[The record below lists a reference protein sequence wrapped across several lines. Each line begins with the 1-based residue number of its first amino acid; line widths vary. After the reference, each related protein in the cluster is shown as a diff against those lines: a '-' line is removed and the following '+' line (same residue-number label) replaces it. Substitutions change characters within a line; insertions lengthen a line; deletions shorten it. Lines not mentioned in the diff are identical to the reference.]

1 MTNSHSG
8 TEAIFRSLPALAMLA
23 VSKRTMSGIGKS
35 APFREKAPCRP
46 QRRTRDKQLAQP
58 RRRLGASIVGL
69 ACHAVGRLRFP
80 TKGSRMP
87 IIRANAGIITQINV
101 FTVPMGGQQALI
113 DHLSEAAR
121 FSRDT
126 PGWLSAS
133 LHRSQD
139 GTRVVNYA
147 QSESPEAAQRVITR
161 IREAG
166 LLDHKGLGQASP
178 GLYDVV
184 FTLER

>member
-1 MTNSHSG
+1 
-8 TEAIFRSLPALAMLA
+8 
-23 VSKRTMSGIGKS
+23 
-35 APFREKAPCRP
+35 
-46 QRRTRDKQLAQP
+46 
-58 RRRLGASIVGL
+58 
-69 ACHAVGRLRFP
+69 
-80 TKGSRMP
+80 MP

-113 DHLSEAAR
+113 DHLTEAAR

-133 LHRSQD
+133 LHRSHD
-139 GTRVVNYA
+139 GMRVVNYA
-147 QSESPEAAQRVITR
+147 QSEGLEASRLVIDR
-161 IREAG
+161 LRNAG
-166 LLDHKGLGQASP
+166 LLDHKDLGEAHP